1 MCTTSCIW
9 LVTSFTYGHPYPL
22 ILPASDF
29 PYLIEASV
37 GDVMLDG
44 DDGIVKIYYTDGSR
58 NASWDRICTDYGTLD
73 AIGSVICRQLGFQDA
88 SKTATIDLQ

>member
-1 MCTTSCIW
+1 M
-9 LVTSFTYGHPYPL
+9 TSFTYGHSYPL

-37 GDVMLDG
+37 GDVKLDG
-44 DDGIVKIYYTDGSR
+44 GGTVKIYYTDGSR
-58 NASWDRICTDYGTLD
+58 NASWDRICTDYGSPS

-88 SKTATIDLQ
+88 SKTTTIDLK